1 MSHALTNIR
10 WASLTWTVVT
20 GCTKIS
26 ALCKYCYAKIVATM
40 KIELV
45 DKYMDGFKVKFH
57 EDEIS
62 LPHKI
67 TKGMLIFLTSMGDIF
82 HTESQPDFVL
92 TLKDGSTRI
101 IPGGQLFPEQIKR
114 IFETMHLAKQHIFQV
129 LTKRLDN
136 LIDLQA
142 KSPADF
148 RFAEHMWLGTSVGD
162 KHTLKQIPKLQQI
175 DVQIRFLSM
184 EPLLSALPELEEN
197 LAGISWVIC
206 GGESYAKRPEP
217 EELEKRQMRVEWAI
231 EIKEICRK
239 KNVAFFF
246 KQYSYIGSH
255 KPHHLL
261 PDLTVAEYLR
271 KIDEMGLQGA
281 SEDEKIKAIGN
292 NPDFFNALEFSEMP
306 TPEAQRMYED
316 TEATRQAKREQRQA
330 RREIA

>member
-1 MSHALTNIR
+1 MFQSLTNIR
-10 WASLTWTVVT
+10 WTSLTWTVIT
-20 GCTKIS
+20 GCSKIS
-26 ALCKYCYAKIVATM
+26 ALCKYCYAEIVASM
-40 KIELV
+40 KIEHV
-45 DKYMDGFKVKFH
+45 DKYVDGFKVQFH
-57 EDEIS
+57 EEALSI
-62 LPHKI
+62 PHKI
-67 TKGMLIFLTSMGDIF
+67 TEGLLIFLTSMGDIF
-82 HTESQPDFVL
+82 HTERQRDFEIR
-92 TLKDGSTRI
+92 LKNGSTRR
-101 IPGGQLFPEQIKR
+101 IPGGQIFPEQIKA

-136 LIDLQA
+136 LIELQA
-142 KSPADF
+142 QFPESF
-148 RFAEHMWLGTSVGD
+148 QFAEHMWLGTSVGD

-197 LAGISWVIC
+197 IAGISWVIC

-217 EELEKRQMRVEWAI
+217 EELDKRQMRVEWAI

-292 NPDFFNALEFSEMP
+292 NPDFFNACEFSEMP
-306 TPEAQRMYED
+306 TEKAQSIYKA
-316 TEATRQAKREQRQA
+316 TEATRQARREQRQA